1 LGKEHKGPG
10 GRTKLGLYELIE
22 CFSFKGNGPI
32 QLWQFLLELLLDEE
46 HKTNVEWTGQDRFEF
61 KLLDPENV
69 AKLWGKRKNKP
80 KMNYE
85 KLSRGLR
92 YYYDKNIISKVHG
105 KRYVYRFLC
114 DIEKVLGYDPTMSI
128 GQNEA
133 NPIIKEEQET
143 PVQSPACAEPK
154 TEPEPTIY
162 HVQSPA
168 CAEPKPEPESTTP
181 PSPLDSVIS
190 DDGFFQSQSSSIY
203 SSSIDSF
210 LGDDLDTIGFDDL
223 VFDGITLPDDIAVP
237 DDAFD
242 SLYML

>member
-1 LGKEHKGPG
+1 
-10 GRTKLGLYELIE
+10 
-22 CFSFKGNGPI
+22 
-32 QLWQFLLELLLDEE
+32 LLLDEE
-46 HKTNVEWTGQDRFEF
+46 QKTDVEWTGQDRFEF

-114 DIEKVLGYDPTMSI
+114 DIEKVLGYDPTLCI
-128 GQNEA
+128 GQQEEKPA
-133 NPIIKEEQET
+133 VIKEEKET
-143 PVQSPACAEPK
+143 PVPSPDCAQPK
-154 TEPEPTIY
+154 CEPEPI
-162 HVQSPA
+162 P
-168 CAEPKPEPESTTP
+168 P

-190 DDGFFQSQSSSIY
+190 DDDLFLSQSSPIY
-203 SSSIDSF
+203 STDSF
-210 LGDDLDTIGFDDL
+210 LDDDLQTIGFDDL
-223 VFDGITLPDDIAVP
+223 VFDITVPDDIVP

>member
-1 LGKEHKGPG
+1 M
-10 GRTKLGLYELIE
+10 
-22 CFSFKGNGPI
+22 
-32 QLWQFLLELLLDEE
+32 ELLLDEE
-46 HKTNVEWTGQDRFEF
+46 HKNDVEWTTQDRFEF

-114 DIEKVLGYDPTMSI
+114 DIEKVLGYDPTLCVA
-128 GQNEA
+128 QKEEKVV
-133 NPIIKEEQET
+133 IKEEET
-143 PVQSPACAEPK
+143 TVQSPSPAEP
-154 TEPEPTIY
+154 TTDPEPSTT
-162 HVQSPA
+162 SPA
-168 CAEPKPEPESTTP
+168 
-181 PSPLDSVIS
+181 SPLDSVIS
-190 DDGFFQSQSSSIY
+190 DDEFLQSESSPIY
-203 SSSIDSF
+203 STDSF
-210 LGDDLDTIGFDDL
+210 LGDDLEPISFDDL
-223 VFDGITLPDDIAVP
+223 VFDGITLPDDISVP